1 MDKDGDKKGG
11 DKKGGQSGAG
21 LGGAAGVPDP
31 ASLLDAASLFAYWGR
46 DQSAMAAAAASNPLF
61 GSQFGMPG
69 GLGGLMPNAAAAA
82 AASGN
87 GSDRFQMS
95 HSHPNTMAVA
105 ASQAA
110 SLAGLHSSWWSM
122 AQLAAQDYFARLQ
135 ASGMSQMAFP
145 HGADLAGAFPAGLG
159 LGAMGGAGGASGG
172 AATGGGGGGAN
183 GKGGGGGKGKKR
195 DRSSNSSSSNA
206 SSTGGAGGMNAASY
220 KNSSSPSVSQAAAA
234 AAYKQSLYSQATLHK
249 ELMAITAAA
258 AAAQNQQQQGGGGTG
273 GGGGGGGGGNQSGSS
288 KSKSSA
294 SSHGGGNSGS
304 GGGGRG
310 AAGGNTGND
319 ILSLSRGSSASPSV
333 NSSNKSQPSPS
344 VTISAS
350 NMSGSSPG
358 GHLQNLSRSGKDSG
372 KSGSGGPAAD
382 LGLSASMNALNT
394 LSQFGN
400 LDLSTQQNVTATMN
414 ALAASSTKAKDY
426 MSSGIL
432 NDPSSL
438 LGVRL
443 PPDTEIIKYTSSIG
457 GSKAPGST
465 GRGRKKTV
473 SIDENS
479 YFAQMHGLSAAKRA
493 RMDTNDFGQQGGQG
507 GTSGGG
513 GGGGGISSGI
523 GNSGGIGGSGNSL
536 QGSCGG
542 GGSGA
547 SNSGGN
553 IGGNNDRIE
562 VIKLPPTITSN
573 GVYNSGK
580 GKDSMSDSLSDWA
593 GLNLSAKSSSTIA
606 SSLAAAA
613 AAHAAAAVNDSQD
626 DAPLNLSMKSSK
638 PSDNRESPAPPSG
651 SSTPSANSLQ
661 SLSTITAALGA
672 SSSSGNADTPR
683 SRRKSNN
690 KNRSSS
696 SAAAAAAAAADAAA
710 CGSTLTAGTGFGGSA
725 SSGSANSSLNSSI
738 SSLLLAASGGGG
750 GSGTTT
756 SGNGNQQLVGGS
768 AATGG
773 TSGGG
778 GGSSAGTSGPNSH
791 LAAQLGLN
799 SSLSELLKIS
809 NYDEYD
815 YTTLAGSQFKEGR
828 PRNLG
833 RGVSKPKKNTVASLL
848 AQSRAVGS
856 KPLTAQQLLTQE
868 ADIEKLRQVMIE
880 ASQSMDSTSN
890 TNTDTESVAESGMSE
905 SEGEE
910 QVNVKELR
918 VPLEKGWRRE
928 TVIRGL
934 TKNGQIKGDVFYYPP
949 QSLNKMKGMNQV
961 QLYLDQFKPKD
972 LTRDNFSFSA
982 KAVVGTFLQ
991 PAPPPYA
998 TDGEYIKMTD
1008 AEVARR
1014 LEELKM
1020 FTRHTALG
1028 VEQRIEIAKQQQAM
1042 RDAKKLAKDEINKN
1056 KEKARQVKEAERNER
1071 LEQQRKERELKS
1083 QQAMEAKRKRDEEIA
1098 RQKAEE
1104 AARKQQEKE
1113 LKRQQAILQKEQE
1126 RERRRQHMAIIK
1138 QLEMRRKFEDK
1149 EKKKHQVILDKLI
1162 QREKKLAMRKRDTS
1176 ILQELRKPQEDSEIG
1191 DQTELPSLQRIPGL
1205 KLTATGFADLLMV
1218 FEFLHNFGETLGFSE
1233 STADMESLPS
1243 LQSLHSALTCE
1254 NAIEAEEEM
1263 LSVMTHLLV
1272 CAIEDPGIPNP
1283 GRHTTLLG
1291 QTLRQADITHSNVS
1305 EILRIYLYAVGTGE
1319 VKQQSG
1325 INLERERERHHL
1337 PTEEDIKTASDKNR
1351 QFYELL
1357 SENVRYKLS
1366 ELLKD
1371 KPFVALNPSTKV
1383 QILAMLCNDLLLNKA
1398 VCKQIEGSLETQAQ
1412 LKKERY
1418 LLDNKIRKYKML
1430 VARKQRIEQYEKAQ
1444 AAALEKS
1451 LSMKAAEEAKRVE
1464 EAAAAA
1470 AAEDGGNKLLTIC
1483 VDSTDDSGSVW
1494 VSANTTSN
1502 PGEQQGEEKTEG
1514 GEAENT
1520 DYGVL
1525 ASAAG
1530 EGVNPVLE
1538 NEHNHKDD
1546 TSINSSQEIVS
1557 LNNGTGATAMEES
1570 PIKVPPTL
1578 TPDDSVTI
1586 KPKEMSFTEIG
1597 EIPNMNAVSQHHPPA
1612 AGDMENPF
1620 SKSMMNDVPCDRN
1633 DDDNSDLESE
1643 GTQLEEDEDAQL
1655 TAEEAQKKYDKILEA
1670 SYQNKQQLENALNQ
1684 LRVKCF
1690 GQDRY
1695 WRRYWNLS
1703 KCGGIYV
1710 ESVESTQPD
1719 VYKYENALE
1728 EAHASHAATAADAAS
1743 VAAAAAAAEATSA
1756 VAAQATATEEAAA
1769 NAESSDEEMPQED
1782 DMPRF
1787 IPTIADIVKRDRDKN
1802 KENKDSNEY
1811 SHLIGLEER
1820 KRKRAGRSKKKHDF
1834 YNQESANDSESQDVH
1849 DEDNSRTSF
1858 SNCGEEAR
1866 TDSQSEADAP
1876 PVPPLP
1882 PPMAAPL
1889 EDLQRPQTTQQNL
1902 VQEPPVPVPIQL
1914 GAKKKRDDDHLMD
1927 IEDSIPTA
1935 ILVQKGNNH
1944 DETKIVEVNNQ
1955 IGGINL
1961 SRPQDDGDVQ
1971 LVQEETPTIT
1981 IPDDDTESGDA
1992 NRHQLMTNVDCLDQ
2006 TAAAAVSQMTTNGGN
2021 NCDIKPKLENGDIGS
2036 GGESGED
2043 GGKALYASDFEM
2055 GGIKEE
2061 KIKSEFKHEASDHL
2075 MERWFSI
2082 VAKDLPL
2089 SSMECPLPS
2098 IKGSTPASIAR
2109 QVYTNISCKEICQIQ
2124 GNRWD
2129 IGNNIQFFSVPLEK
2143 SVEIHFNNESFLT
2156 LSGLDEDEMNKVIA
2170 KKMKIESPDQ
2180 LAVDVKPLPKAK
2192 RDTTDECQGELKQD
2206 IKPEAESESEFGSFS
2221 LPAYMTLT
2229 LSNLT
2234 AYVQCDQFQP
2244 LQMTPEEAK
2253 QLEEIKL
2260 HGSLKKSEIKP
2271 IPNDL
2276 RHGWW
2281 KINDIEELNDLIKSL
2296 NPRGVRERNLRQ
2308 QLLESLS
2315 ESVNLTTPY
2324 PVCHPRTPVPPGIG
2338 WIESVPWNAWN
2349 PAIARRVEVALLD
2362 QIEAVEDKVA
2372 SASMQIKGWQIPQRE
2387 GDSDNG
2393 IVEDVTIDML
2403 RERIAGLEAAIE
2415 RRYLKPPL
2423 GINTTE
2429 AQMAVIAQ
2437 QEAQHNHHS
2446 SLTANTSNCS
2456 NSSEDE
2462 NIPKGLMC
2470 WRDAVERSVTT
2481 AQLSMALYVL
2491 ESCVAWDKSIMKANC
2506 QFCQSGEQED
2516 KLLLCDGC
2524 DRGYHTYCFKP
2535 RMDKIPDGDWY
2546 CFECKNKATGD
2557 RKCIVCGGQ
2566 RPPPLGKMVF
2576 CELCPRAYHQDCYI
2590 PPMLKYPRG
2599 KWYCQNCISKAPP
2612 KKKPQR
2618 KPKEKQNHNS
2628 SSSSQQLNQSNLS
2641 NQSLNSSHEEI
2652 LPPMS
2657 SHVVPLGGTP
2667 ILSSN
2672 PNAVNTCTT
2681 PLSPAHSVAST
2692 THEEL
2697 SSLGPTGAI
2706 AVTQCSTPV
2715 QPDVSQ
2721 HQQAIVYAPQQY
2733 SNLEGTPVSNV
2744 LNSFQLPPPV
2754 ANSFDPQ
2761 QQQQQYQQYYQNQQQ
2776 QHQPPQHQQ
2785 QQQQQQYYQPQISEY
2800 NVLAQHQHHQQQ
2812 QHHMQPQQQQQQQPQ
2827 QIPESH
2833 LYSMASSSAMVMN
2846 TSQPNDANSS
2856 SMENNSLNMSITSN
2870 DGYHYDGHQM
2880 PQHQPHQQQQQHLQ
2894 QPCQDNSGV
2903 VSGGSSMTTSTPT
2916 SGSGSTGYYSP
2927 SSANACASGS
2937 GYDSEKHGESSEEQ
2951 SQSLTASGSHKSEKK
2966 ERKERDEA
2974 RELAKK
2980 EKKATKKL
2988 MKELAP
2994 CKTVLEEMEVHEDSW
3009 PFLLPV
3015 NTKQFPTYRKIIKF
3029 PMDLS
3034 TIKKRLL
3041 DMVYKSRDDFIADVR
3056 QIFDNCEVFNEDD
3069 SPVGTAGHGMRK
3081 YFERR
3086 WAELTEKHS
3095 S

>member
-46 DQSAMAAAAASNPLF
+46 DPSAMAAAAASNQLF

-82 AASGN
+82 AAASGG
-87 GSDRFQMS
+87 GSDRYSMS

-135 ASGMSQMAFP
+135 ASGMSQLQFP
-145 HGADLAGAFPAGLG
+145 HGADLSGAFPGGLG
-159 LGAMGGAGGASGG
+159 LGAMGAGGAGASGG
-172 AATGGGGGGAN
+172 SGNAGGGGGAGGSN
-183 GKGGGGGKGKKR
+183 GKGGGAGKGKKR
-195 DRSSNSSSSNA
+195 DRSSNSGSSNA
-206 SSTGGAGGMNAASY
+206 SGSGGTGGVNSSSY

-258 AAAQNQQQQGGGGTG
+258 AAAQNQQQQTSSG
-273 GGGGGGGGGNQSGSS
+273 GGGGGSGGIGGGGAQSSSS
-288 KSKSSA
+288 KSKSSS
-294 SSHGGGNSGS
+294 SSHNNSG
-304 GGGGRG
+304 G
-310 AAGGNTGND
+310 
-319 ILSLSRGSSASPSV
+319 SRGSSSNIGNDVLSLTRGSSPSV
-333 NSSNKSQPSPS
+333 NSSKTQPTPS

-350 NMSGSSPG
+350 NIPSSSPG
-358 GHLQNLSRSGKDSG
+358 NHLQNLSRSGKDSG
-372 KSGSGGPAAD
+372 KGGGGSSSVSD

-414 ALAASSTKAKDY
+414 ALAASSAKAKDY

-443 PPDTEIIKYTSSIG
+443 PPDTEIIKYTSSIVG
-457 GSKAPGST
+457 PKVPGST
-465 GRGRKKTV
+465 SRGRKKPV
-473 SIDENS
+473 SLDES
-479 YFAQMHGLSAAKRA
+479 SLFAQLHGLSTAKRA
-493 RMDTNDFGQQGGQG
+493 RLDSNDFGQQGGP
-507 GTSGGG
+507 
-513 GGGGGISSGI
+513 
-523 GNSGGIGGSGNSL
+523 GNSGPGSGNNNSGVGGSVGGNLSGHGVGGSGGNA
-536 QGSCGG
+536 GG
-542 GGSGA
+542 A
-547 SNSGGN
+547 
-553 IGGNNDRIE
+553 GGNNDRIE

-573 GVYNSGK
+573 GVYNAGK
-580 GKDSMSDSLSDWA
+580 GKDQISDPVNEWA
-593 GLNLSAKSSSTIA
+593 GLNLSSKSSSSIA

-613 AAHAAAAVNDSQD
+613 AAAAQAVVIDQQD
-626 DAPLNLSMKSSK
+626 DAPLNLSMKPSKSSE
-638 PSDNRESPAPPSG
+638 SRDSPAPPSG

-672 SSSSGNADTPR
+672 SGGTGSCNSDTPR

-690 KNRSSS
+690 KSR
-696 SAAAAAAAAADAAA
+696 SAAAAYASSLA
-710 CGSTLTAGTGFGGSA
+710 TGASLGGSA
-725 SSGSANSSLNSSI
+725 SSGDSNSALNSSI
-738 SSLLLAASGGGG
+738 SSLLLAASGGAGGG
-750 GSGTTT
+750 GSGSGSSAT
-756 SGNGNQQLVGGS
+756 SGNGNQTAGGS
-768 AATGG
+768 AATGAA
-773 TSGGG
+773 G
-778 GGSSAGTSGPNSH
+778 GGSGNGGGNGGVSGVNNH

-809 NYDEYD
+809 NYEEYD
-815 YTTLAGSQFKEGR
+815 YAALAGSQFKEGR

-868 ADIEKLRQVMIE
+868 AEIEKLRQAMIE

-890 TNTDTESVAESGMSE
+890 TNTDSESVAESGMSE

-910 QVNVKELR
+910 QINVKELR

-934 TKNGQIKGDVFYYPP
+934 TKNGQIKGEVFYYPP

-982 KAVVGTFLQ
+982 KAIVGTFLQ

-998 TDGEYIKMTD
+998 TDGEFIKMTD

-1028 VEQRIEIAKQQQAM
+1028 VEQRIEIAKQQQAL
-1042 RDAKKLAKDEINKN
+1042 RDAKKMAKDEINKI
-1056 KEKARQVKEAERNER
+1056 KEKARQAKEAERNER
-1071 LEQQRKERELKS
+1071 LEQQRKERELKN
-1083 QQAMEAKRKRDEEIA
+1083 QQALEAKKKREEELA

-1113 LKRQQAILQKEQE
+1113 QKRQQAILQKEQE
-1126 RERRRQHMAIIK
+1126 LAKQKELMYAVEMERERRRQHMALIK
-1138 QLEMRRKFEDK
+1138 QLELRRKFDEK

-1191 DQTELPSLQRIPGL
+1191 DQIELPNLPRIPGL
-1205 KLTATGFADLLMV
+1205 KLTGTGFADLLMV
-1218 FEFLHNFGETLGFSE
+1218 FEFLHNFGETLGF
-1233 STADMESLPS
+1233 DMESLPT
-1243 LQSLHSALTCE
+1243 LQSLHAALTCD
-1254 NAIEAEEEM
+1254 NAIDAEEEL

-1305 EILRIYLYAVGTGE
+1305 EILRIYLYAVAIGE

-1351 QFYELL
+1351 QFYGLL

-1371 KPFVALNPSTKV
+1371 KPFVSINPTTKT

-1398 VCKQIEGSLETQAQ
+1398 VCKQIEGSLDAQAQ

-1430 VARKQRIEQYEKAQ
+1430 VARKQRFEQYEKAQ

-1451 LSMKAAEEAKRVE
+1451 LSMKAAEEAKRSE

-1470 AAEDGGNKLLTIC
+1470 AIDEGGEIINL
-1483 VDSTDDSGSVW
+1483 DD
-1494 VSANTTSN
+1494 
-1502 PGEQQGEEKTEG
+1502 PQGEEKTEG
-1514 GEAENT
+1514 CEVVNPEATPIVSVAAEDETPVIVPPVEAEF
-1520 DYGVL
+1520 
-1525 ASAAG
+1525 
-1530 EGVNPVLE
+1530 
-1538 NEHNHKDD
+1538 NHKDE
-1546 TSINSSQEIVS
+1546 TPLNPNQEPAP
-1557 LNNGTGATAMEES
+1557 LNNGTNTPMEES
-1570 PIKVPPTL
+1570 PIKVPPNPQL
-1578 TPDDSVTI
+1578 NDESMV
-1586 KPKEMSFTEIG
+1586 KSKEMSFSEMSEISG
-1597 EIPNMNAVSQHHPPA
+1597 LNISQQPST
-1612 AGDMENPF
+1612 AGDMDNPF
-1620 SKSMMNDVPCDRN
+1620 SKSMIHDAPSERN
-1633 DDDNSDLESE
+1633 YDDNSDLESE

-1655 TAEEAQKKYDKILEA
+1655 TAEEAQKKYDKILEE
-1670 SYQNKQQLENALNQ
+1670 SFQNKQQLENALNQ
-1684 LRVKCF
+1684 LRVKCY

-1710 ESVESTQPD
+1710 EAMESTQPD
-1719 VYKYENALE
+1719 VSKYENALE
-1728 EAHASHAATAADAAS
+1728 EAYASQEAESAAVTAVADAEI
-1743 VAAAAAAAEATSA
+1743 AAA
-1756 VAAQATATEEAAA
+1756 VAADNIIGMENE
-1769 NAESSDEEMPQED
+1769 DIPPED
-1782 DMPRF
+1782 DLPRF

-1802 KENKDSNEY
+1802 KENKDSNEF
-1811 SHLIGLEER
+1811 SHHIGLEDR
-1820 KRKRAGRSKKKHDF
+1820 KRKRSGRSKKKHDF
-1834 YNQESANDSESQDVH
+1834 YNQESANDSESQDVQE
-1849 DEDNSRTSF
+1849 EDNSRTSF
-1858 SNCGEEAR
+1858 SNCDESRTDMQSEVDHPASIVTPVEEALKAL
-1866 TDSQSEADAP
+1866 TPAP
-1876 PVPPLP
+1876 VIVP
-1882 PPMAAPL
+1882 PPM
-1889 EDLQRPQTTQQNL
+1889 
-1902 VQEPPVPVPIQL
+1902 VQEPPVPAPIPL
-1914 GAKKKRDDDHLMD
+1914 GVKKKREDDHLMD

-1955 IGGINL
+1955 IGGVNVN
-1961 SRPQDDGDVQ
+1961 RQQDDGDVQ

-1992 NRHQLMTNVDCLDQ
+1992 NRHQPASMMQQEGIDQNSMMMMT
-2006 TAAAAVSQMTTNGGN
+2006 GGEIVGS
-2021 NCDIKPKLENGDIGS
+2021 NCDIKPKLENGEIGS
-2036 GGESGED
+2036 GCESGED
-2043 GGKALYASDFEM
+2043 GFKALYGHDVEM
-2055 GGIKEE
+2055 VELKEE
-2061 KIKSEFKHEASDHL
+2061 KAKADYKHDLNQYL

-2082 VAKDLPL
+2082 VDKDLPL
-2089 SSMECPLPS
+2089 TSMECPLPS
-2098 IKGSTPASIAR
+2098 IKGTTPASLAR
-2109 QVYTNISCKEICQIQ
+2109 QVYTNITCREICQIQ

-2129 IGNNIQFFSVPLEK
+2129 IGNNIQFFSVPLERG
-2143 SVEIHFNNESFLT
+2143 VEIHFKNESILS
-2156 LSGLDEDEMNKVIA
+2156 LSGLDEDEMNDVIA
-2170 KKMKIESPDQ
+2170 KKVKTEPDQ
-2180 LAVDVKPLPKAK
+2180 LVDLKPVAK
-2192 RDTTDECQGELKQD
+2192 RESIDDNHAEIKHD
-2206 IKPEAESESEFGSFS
+2206 IKQEGESEEFGSFS

-2244 LQMTPEEAK
+2244 LQMTPEEKK
-2253 QLEEIKL
+2253 QLEEIKVRGCL
-2260 HGSLKKSEIKP
+2260 QKPEVKP
-2271 IPNDL
+2271 IKKQL
-2276 RHGWW
+2276 CHGWW
-2281 KINDIEELNDLIKSL
+2281 KINEIEELNEFIKTL
-2296 NPRGVRERNLRQ
+2296 NPRGVRERSLRQ
-2308 QLLESLS
+2308 NLLESLS
-2315 ESVNLTTPY
+2315 DSVNLSTPY
-2324 PVCHPRTPVPPGIG
+2324 PVAHPRTGPPSTSD
-2338 WIESVPWNAWN
+2338 WIESKPWNSWN
-2349 PAIARRVEVALLD
+2349 PAIARRVEIALLD
-2362 QIEAVEDKVA
+2362 QIEAMEDKIA
-2372 SASMQIKGWQIPQRE
+2372 SASMQIKGWQIPQRD
-2387 GDSDNG
+2387 GDNDNDV
-2393 IVEDVTIDML
+2393 VEEVTIYIL

-2437 QEAQHNHHS
+2437 QEHNHS
-2446 SLTANTSNCS
+2446 TSLANASNCS

-2462 NIPKGLMC
+2462 NIPKGLMS

-2566 RPPPLGKMVF
+2566 RPPPLGKMVY

-2628 SSSSQQLNQSNLS
+2628 SSSQLNQSSLS
-2641 NQSLNSSHEEI
+2641 NQSANQSLNSSHEEI
-2652 LPPMS
+2652 PPS
-2657 SHVVPLGGTP
+2657 TTPTAIPGTP
-2667 ILSSN
+2667 VPNNPISN
-2672 PNAVNTCTT
+2672 ANTT

-2692 THEEL
+2692 SHEEL
-2697 SSLGPTGAI
+2697 SSTTAI
-2706 AVTQCSTPV
+2706 VAQCSSVMPTQLDFSHQ
-2715 QPDVSQ
+2715 QPHH
-2721 HQQAIVYAPQQY
+2721 HQQAIAFPQQAY
-2733 SNLEGTPVSNV
+2733 SNLEGMPSSNV
-2744 LNSFQLPPPV
+2744 LNSFQLPAPPLT
-2754 ANSFDPQ
+2754 NSYDPQ
-2761 QQQQQYQQYYQNQQQ
+2761 QQQQQHQQHHQPHYQHYYQS
-2776 QHQPPQHQQ
+2776 QP
-2785 QQQQQQYYQPQISEY
+2785 QQQYYAQQPPQIPDY
-2800 NVLAQHQHHQQQ
+2800 NVYAQQP
-2812 QHHMQPQQQQQQQPQ
+2812 PQQM
-2827 QIPESH
+2827 IPESH
-2833 LYSMASSSAMVMN
+2833 LYHPAGSSGMAVTGIVPHTIQPNDINNSMEMNSLNASMASHDG
-2846 TSQPNDANSS
+2846 SQYESHHTP
-2856 SMENNSLNMSITSN
+2856 
-2870 DGYHYDGHQM
+2870 
-2880 PQHQPHQQQQQHLQ
+2880 Q
-2894 QPCQDNSGV
+2894 QPCQDNSGS
-2903 VSGGSSMTTSTPT
+2903 SGGSSITTSTPT
-2916 SGSGSTGYYSP
+2916 PGSGSAGYYSP

-2937 GYDSEKHGESSEEQ
+2937 GYDSEKHCESSEELPPH
-2951 SQSLTASGSHKSEKK
+2951 SMSAGSSHKSEKK
-2966 ERKERDEA
+2966 DRKERDEA
-2974 RELAKK
+2974 REQAKK

-2994 CKTVLEEMEVHEDSW
+2994 CKTILEEMEVHEDSW

-3015 NTKQFPTYRKIIKF
+3015 NTKQFPTYRKIIKY

-3034 TIKKRLL
+3034 TIKKRIL
-3041 DMVYKSRDDFIADVR
+3041 DMIYKSRDDFIADVR

-3081 YFERR
+3081 YFEQR
-3086 WAELTEKHS
+3086 WAELTEKHAS
-3095 S
+3095 

>member
-46 DQSAMAAAAASNPLF
+46 DPSAMAAAAASNQLF

-69 GLGGLMPNAAAAA
+69 GLGGLMPNAAAT
-82 AASGN
+82 SGG
-87 GSDRFQMS
+87 GSDRYSMS

-135 ASGMSQMAFP
+135 ASGMSQLQFP
-145 HGADLAGAFPAGLG
+145 HGADLAGAFPGGLG
-159 LGAMGGAGGASGG
+159 LGAMGAAGAGGAGG
-172 AATGGGGGGAN
+172 TGNAGGTGGGGSN
-183 GKGGGGGKGKKR
+183 GKGSGGGKGKKR
-195 DRSSNSSSSNA
+195 DRSSNSNSSNA
-206 SSTGGAGGMNAASY
+206 SSGGGAGGANSSSY

-258 AAAQNQQQQGGGGTG
+258 AAAQSQQQQQGSTGGGIG
-273 GGGGGGGGGNQSGSS
+273 GGGGGGGGVGSGIGGNSNQSGSS
-288 KSKSSA
+288 KSKSSS
-294 SSHGGGNSGS
+294 SSHGGGSGAGGS
-304 GGGGRG
+304 NRGGGNN
-310 AAGGNTGND
+310 AGNEV
-319 ILSLSRGSSASPSV
+319 LSLTRGSSSSPSV
-333 NSSNKSQPSPS
+333 NSSSKSQQPSPN

-350 NMSGSSPG
+350 NMSNSSPG
-358 GHLQNLSRSGKDSG
+358 NHLQNLSRSGKDSG
-372 KSGSGGPAAD
+372 KGGGGGGSSVSD
-382 LGLSASMNALNT
+382 LGLSASMNALST

-414 ALAASSTKAKDY
+414 ALAASSAKAKDY

-432 NDPSSL
+432 SDPSSL

-443 PPDTEIIKYTSSIG
+443 PPDTEIIKYTSSIVG
-457 GSKAPGST
+457 PKVSGST
-465 GRGRKKTV
+465 GRGRKKPV
-473 SIDENS
+473 SLDES
-479 YFAQMHGLSAAKRA
+479 SIFAQLHGLSAAKRA
-493 RMDTNDFGQQGGQG
+493 RLESNDFGQQSTVGGSGQG
-507 GTSGGG
+507 GGNGTSGAGNL
-513 GGGGGISSGI
+513 SGH
-523 GNSGGIGGSGNSL
+523 GAGGSG
-536 QGSCGG
+536 GS
-542 GGSGA
+542 SSA
-547 SNSGGN
+547 NTSV
-553 IGGNNDRIE
+553 NNDRIE

-573 GVYNSGK
+573 GVYNAGK
-580 GKDSMSDSLSDWA
+580 GKDSISDSVNEWA
-593 GLNLSAKSSSTIA
+593 GLNLSSKSSPSIA

-613 AAHAAAAVNDSQD
+613 AAAAAAVNEPQD
-626 DAPLNLSMKSSK
+626 DAPLNLSMKPSK
-638 PSDNRESPAPPSG
+638 PSDSRESSVPPSG
-651 SSTPSANSLQ
+651 SATPSANSLQ
-661 SLSTITAALGA
+661 SLSTITAALGT
-672 SSSSGNADTPR
+672 SGGSCNSDTPR

-690 KNRSSS
+690 KNRS
-696 SAAAAAAAAADAAA
+696 AAAAFASSLA
-710 CGSTLTAGTGFGGSA
+710 TGNALGGSA
-725 SSGSANSSLNSSI
+725 SSGDNSSALNSSI
-738 SSLLLAASGGGG
+738 SSLLLAASGGSSGAVGG
-750 GSGTTT
+750 TSATTG
-756 SGNGNQQLVGGS
+756 SGNGAQSAGGS
-768 AATGG
+768 AATGAG
-773 TSGGG
+773 ATSGGG
-778 GGSSAGTSGPNSH
+778 ASGVNNH

-809 NYDEYD
+809 NYEEYD
-815 YTTLAGSQFKEGR
+815 YAALTGSQFKEGR

-868 ADIEKLRQVMIE
+868 AEIEKLRQAMIE

-890 TNTDTESVAESGMSE
+890 TNTDSESVAESGMSE

-910 QVNVKELR
+910 QINVKELR

-934 TKNGQIKGDVFYYPP
+934 TKNGQIKGEVFYYPP
-949 QSLNKMKGMNQV
+949 QSLNKMKGMQQV

-982 KAVVGTFLQ
+982 KAIVGTFLQ

-1008 AEVARR
+1008 VEVARR

-1028 VEQRIEIAKQQQAM
+1028 VEQRIEIAKQQQAL
-1042 RDAKKLAKDEINKN
+1042 RDAKKMAKDEINKN
-1056 KEKARQVKEAERNER
+1056 KEKARQAKEAERNER
-1071 LEQQRKERELKS
+1071 LEQQRKERELKN
-1083 QQAMEAKRKRDEEIA
+1083 QQALEAKKKREEELA

-1113 LKRQQAILQKEQE
+1113 QKRQQALLQKEQE
-1126 RERRRQHMAIIK
+1126 RERRRQHMALIK
-1138 QLEMRRKFEDK
+1138 QLELRRKFEEK

-1191 DQTELPSLQRIPGL
+1191 DQTDLPGLPRIPGL
-1205 KLTATGFADLLMV
+1205 KLTGTGFADLLMV
-1218 FEFLHNFGETLGFSE
+1218 FEFLHNFGETLGFGE
-1233 STADMESLPS
+1233 STDMESLPT
-1243 LQSLHSALTCE
+1243 LQSLHSALTCD
-1254 NAIEAEEEM
+1254 NALEAEEEL

-1305 EILRIYLYAVGTGE
+1305 EILRIYLYAVAIGE

-1357 SENVRYKLS
+1357 SENMRYKLS

-1371 KPFVALNPSTKV
+1371 KPFVSINPTTKA

-1398 VCKQIEGSLETQAQ
+1398 VCRQIEGSLEAQAQ

-1430 VARKQRIEQYEKAQ
+1430 VARKQRLEQYEKAQ

-1451 LSMKAAEEAKRVE
+1451 LSMKAAEDAKRAE

-1470 AAEDGGNKLLTIC
+1470 VAGEGGNTI
-1483 VDSTDDSGSVW
+1483 SS
-1494 VSANTTSN
+1494 
-1502 PGEQQGEEKTEG
+1502 GEQQPGEEKTDSNEV
-1514 GEAENT
+1514 EVIET
-1520 DYGVL
+1520 DV
-1525 ASAAG
+1525 APAPVAAG
-1530 EGVNPVLE
+1530 EVENPTPLPVPE
-1538 NEHNHKDD
+1538 SEHNHKDEVGGLH
-1546 TSINSSQEIVS
+1546 SSQEPIP
-1557 LNNGTGATAMEES
+1557 LNNGTSTPMEES
-1570 PIKVPPTL
+1570 PIKVPPL
-1578 TPDDSVTI
+1578 PQMHDESLV
-1586 KPKEMSFTEIG
+1586 KPKEMAFTEMGDISG
-1597 EIPNMNAVSQHHPPA
+1597 LNVSQQTSA
-1612 AGDMENPF
+1612 AGDLDNPF
-1620 SKSMMNDVPCDRN
+1620 SKSMIHDAPSERN
-1633 DDDNSDLESE
+1633 DEDNSDLESE

-1655 TAEEAQKKYDKILEA
+1655 TAEEAQRKYDKILEE
-1670 SYQNKQQLENALNQ
+1670 SFQNKQQLEHALNQ

-1710 ESVESTQPD
+1710 EAMESTQPD
-1719 VYKYENALE
+1719 VSKYENALDE
-1728 EAHASHAATAADAAS
+1728 VYASQAAQKAATAA
-1743 VAAAAAAAEATSA
+1743 AEA
-1756 VAAQATATEEAAA
+1756 EAGQTM
-1769 NAESSDEEMPQED
+1769 EPVDEEIPPED
-1782 DMPRF
+1782 DLPRF

-1802 KENKDSNEY
+1802 KENKDSNEFPL
-1811 SHLIGLEER
+1811 HVGLEDR
-1820 KRKRAGRSKKKHDF
+1820 KRKRSGRSKKKHDF
-1834 YNQESANDSESQDVH
+1834 YNQESANDSESQDVQE
-1849 DEDNSRTSF
+1849 EDNSRTSF
-1858 SNCGEEAR
+1858 SNCEESRA
-1866 TDSQSEADAP
+1866 DSHSEADHLTTSVTTPAAAP
-1876 PVPPLP
+1876 FEDQQAVKVIAPVSINVPPPPP
-1882 PPMAAPL
+1882 PPMV
-1889 EDLQRPQTTQQNL
+1889 Q
-1902 VQEPPVPVPIQL
+1902 QEPPVPAPIPL
-1914 GAKKKRDDDHLMD
+1914 GMKKKREDDHLMD

-1955 IGGINL
+1955 IGGVNVN
-1961 SRPQDDGDVQ
+1961 RQQQDDGDVQ

-1992 NRHQLMTNVDCLDQ
+1992 NRHQPVGMLQDCADLNPNG
-2006 TAAAAVSQMTTNGGN
+2006 TGGLVGVS
-2021 NCDIKPKLENGDIGS
+2021 NCDIKPKLENGEIGS
-2036 GGESGED
+2036 GCESGED
-2043 GGKALYASDFEM
+2043 GHGKALYGNDVEM
-2055 GGIKEE
+2055 IELKEE
-2061 KIKSEFKHEASDHL
+2061 KVKAEFQHSMNQFL

-2082 VAKDLPL
+2082 VDKDLPL
-2089 SSMECPLPS
+2089 SSTECPLPS
-2098 IKGSTPASIAR
+2098 LKGTTPAALAR
-2109 QVYTNISCKEICQIQ
+2109 QIYTNITCKEICQIQ

-2143 SVEIHFNNESFLT
+2143 GVDIHFKNESILSS
-2156 LSGLDEDEMNKVIA
+2156 SGLDEDEMNDVIA
-2170 KKMKIESPDQ
+2170 KKVKKEPEQLTDLKPALKRESIDDNQ
-2180 LAVDVKPLPKAK
+2180 SEAK
-2192 RDTTDECQGELKQD
+2192 HD
-2206 IKPEAESESEFGSFS
+2206 IKQEGDSEEFGSFS

-2244 LQMTPEEAK
+2244 LQMTPEERK
-2253 QLEEIKL
+2253 QMEEIKVRGCL
-2260 HGSLKKSEIKP
+2260 QKP
-2271 IPNDL
+2271 EVRPIEKQL
-2276 RHGWW
+2276 RYGWW
-2281 KINDIEELNDLIKSL
+2281 KINEIEELNDFIKSL
-2296 NPRGVRERNLRQ
+2296 NPRGVRERSLRQ
-2308 QLLESLS
+2308 NLLESLS
-2315 ESVNLTTPY
+2315 DSVNLTTPY
-2324 PVCHPRTPVPPGIG
+2324 HVAHPRAPLTG
-2338 WIESVPWNAWN
+2338 WIESEPWNAWN
-2349 PAIARRVEVALLD
+2349 PAIARRVEIALLD
-2362 QIEAVEDKVA
+2362 QIEAMEDKVA

-2387 GDSDNG
+2387 GDSDNE
-2393 IVEDVTIDML
+2393 VTEDVTIDML

-2423 GINTTE
+2423 GINSTTE

-2437 QEAQHNHHS
+2437 QESHNHS
-2446 SLTANTSNCS
+2446 AALANTSNCS

-2462 NIPKGLMC
+2462 NIPKGLVS

-2566 RPPPLGKMVF
+2566 RPPPLGKMVY

-2628 SSSSQQLNQSNLS
+2628 SSTQLNQSNLS
-2641 NQSLNSSHEEI
+2641 NQSANQSLNSSHEEI
-2652 LPPMS
+2652 PPSTTPTHM
-2657 SHVVPLGGTP
+2657 LGTP
-2667 ILSSN
+2667 VPN
-2672 PNAVNTCTT
+2672 PNSNVNIT

-2697 SSLGPTGAI
+2697 SSTT
-2706 AVTQCSTPV
+2706 AVAQCSTPMPT
-2715 QPDVSQ
+2715 QSEFS
-2721 HQQAIVYAPQQY
+2721 HQSAPHPSHHPQTLVYPQQQQY
-2733 SNLEGTPVSNV
+2733 TNLEGTPASSV
-2744 LNSFQLPPPV
+2744 LNSFQLPPPPLT
-2754 ANSFDPQ
+2754 NSYDA
-2761 QQQQQYQQYYQNQQQ
+2761 
-2776 QHQPPQHQQ
+2776 QQ
-2785 QQQQQQYYQPQISEY
+2785 QQQQQQQHQQHYQHYYQS
-2800 NVLAQHQHHQQQ
+2800 
-2812 QHHMQPQQQQQQQPQ
+2812 QPQQQHQYYQAQPHLPQMVDYNMYAQHPMQSQQHML
-2827 QIPESH
+2827 PESH
-2833 LYSMASSSAMVMN
+2833 LFQPAGGSSSAAPAVPSMM
-2846 TSQPNDANSS
+2846 PLANSQQPADNGS
-2856 SMENNSLNMSITSN
+2856 SIENSSLNISMGSN
-2870 DGYHYDGHQM
+2870 DGGSSQYEGHHT
-2880 PQHQPHQQQQQHLQ
+2880 PQQ
-2894 QPCQDNSGV
+2894 QPCQDNSG
-2903 VSGGSSMTTSTPT
+2903 SSSITTP
-2916 SGSGSTGYYSP
+2916 GSGSAGYYSP

-2937 GYDSEKHGESSEEQ
+2937 GYDSEKHCESSEEQ
-2951 SQSLTASGSHKSEKK
+2951 LPSSASATGASGSHKSDKK
-2966 ERKERDEA
+2966 DRKERDEA
-2974 RELAKK
+2974 REQAKK

-3015 NTKQFPTYRKIIKF
+3015 NTKQFPTYRKIIKY

-3034 TIKKRLL
+3034 TIKKRLQ

-3081 YFERR
+3081 YFEQR

>member
-46 DQSAMAAAAASNPLF
+46 DPSAMAAAAASNQLF

-82 AASGN
+82 AAAASGG
-87 GSDRFQMS
+87 GSDRYSMS

-135 ASGMSQMAFP
+135 ASGMSQLQFP
-145 HGADLAGAFPAGLG
+145 HGADLSGAFPGGLG
-159 LGAMGGAGGASGG
+159 SLGAMGAAGAGAGAGGSGG
-172 AATGGGGGGAN
+172 ATGGGGVGGSN
-183 GKGGGGGKGKKR
+183 GKGGGAGKGKKR
-195 DRSSNSSSSNA
+195 DRSSNSNSSNA
-206 SSTGGAGGMNAASY
+206 SSSGGAGGVNSSSY

-258 AAAQNQQQQGGGGTG
+258 AAAQSQQQQTSSGGGSG
-273 GGGGGGGGGNQSGSS
+273 GGGGGGGGTVGNQSGSS
-288 KSKSSA
+288 KSKSSS
-294 SSHGGGNSGS
+294 SSHNSS
-304 GGGGRG
+304 GGSRG
-310 AAGGNTGND
+310 VGSNLGND
-319 ILSLSRGSSASPSV
+319 VLSLTRGSSSSPSV
-333 NSSNKSQPSPS
+333 NSSKSQPSPS

-350 NMSGSSPG
+350 TMPNSSPG
-358 GHLQNLSRSGKDSG
+358 NHLQNMSRSGKDTG
-372 KSGSGGPAAD
+372 KGGGGGGSNSVAD

-414 ALAASSTKAKDY
+414 ALAASSAKAKDY

-443 PPDTEIIKYTSSIG
+443 PPDTEIIKYTSSIVG
-457 GSKAPGST
+457 PKVPGST
-465 GRGRKKTV
+465 GRGRKKPV
-473 SIDENS
+473 SLDES
-479 YFAQMHGLSAAKRA
+479 SIFAQLHGLSTAKRA
-493 RMDTNDFGQQGGQG
+493 RLDSNDFGQQGGLG
-507 GTSGGG
+507 
-513 GGGGGISSGI
+513 SSG
-523 GNSGGIGGSGNSL
+523 SGSGNSAGNSGA
-536 QGSCGG
+536 GSSLSGHGVGG
-542 GGSGA
+542 SSGA
-547 SNSGGN
+547 SGA
-553 IGGNNDRIE
+553 GGNNDRIE

-573 GVYNSGK
+573 GVYNAGK
-580 GKDSMSDSLSDWA
+580 GKDQMTDSVNEWA
-593 GLNLSAKSSSTIA
+593 GLNLSAKSSSSIA
-606 SSLAAAA
+606 SSLAVAAA
-613 AAHAAAAVNDSQD
+613 AAAAQAVVNDQQD
-626 DAPLNLSMKSSK
+626 DAPLNLSMKPSK
-638 PSDNRESPAPPSG
+638 ASDSRESPVPPSG
-651 SSTPSANSLQ
+651 STTPSANSLQ

-672 SSSSGNADTPR
+672 SGGAGSCNSDTPR

-690 KNRSSS
+690 KSR
-696 SAAAAAAAAADAAA
+696 SAAAAYASSLATGAA
-710 CGSTLTAGTGFGGSA
+710 LGGSA
-725 SSGSANSSLNSSI
+725 SSGDSNSALNSSI
-738 SSLLLAASGGGG
+738 SSLLLAASGGAG
-750 GSGTTT
+750 GS
-756 SGNGNQQLVGGS
+756 S
-768 AATGG
+768 
-773 TSGGG
+773 G
-778 GGSSAGTSGPNSH
+778 GGSSATSGNGTQPTGGSAVTGAGGGGGGGGGVGGNGGSSGVNNH

-809 NYDEYD
+809 NYEEYD
-815 YTTLAGSQFKEGR
+815 YAALAGSQFKEGR

-868 ADIEKLRQVMIE
+868 AEIEKLRQAMIE

-890 TNTDTESVAESGMSE
+890 TNTDSESVAESGMSE

-910 QVNVKELR
+910 QINVKELR

-934 TKNGQIKGDVFYYPP
+934 TKNGQIKGEVFYYPP

-972 LTRDNFSFSA
+972 LSRDNFSFSA
-982 KAVVGTFLQ
+982 KAIVGTFLQ

-998 TDGEYIKMTD
+998 TDGEFIKMTD
-1008 AEVARR
+1008 TEVARR

-1028 VEQRIEIAKQQQAM
+1028 VEQRIEIAKQQQAL
-1042 RDAKKLAKDEINKN
+1042 RDAKKMAKDEINKI
-1056 KEKARQVKEAERNER
+1056 KEKARQAKEAERNER
-1071 LEQQRKERELKS
+1071 LEQQRKERELKN
-1083 QQAMEAKRKRDEEIA
+1083 QQALEAKKKREEELA

-1113 LKRQQAILQKEQE
+1113 QKRQQALLQKEQELAKQKELMYAVEME
-1126 RERRRQHMAIIK
+1126 RERRRQHMALIK
-1138 QLEMRRKFEDK
+1138 QLELRRKFDEK

-1191 DQTELPSLQRIPGL
+1191 DQPELPELSRIPGL
-1205 KLTATGFADLLMV
+1205 KLTGTGFADLLMV
-1218 FEFLHNFGETLGFSE
+1218 FEFLHNFGETLGF
-1233 STADMESLPS
+1233 DMESLPT
-1243 LQSLHSALTCE
+1243 LQSLHAALTCD
-1254 NAIEAEEEM
+1254 NAIDAEEEL

-1305 EILRIYLYAVGTGE
+1305 EILRIYLYAVAIGE

-1351 QFYELL
+1351 QFYGLL

-1371 KPFVALNPSTKV
+1371 KPFVSINPTTKT

-1398 VCKQIEGSLETQAQ
+1398 VCKQIEGSLDAQAQ

-1418 LLDNKIRKYKML
+1418 LLDNKIRKYKMM
-1430 VARKQRIEQYEKAQ
+1430 VARKQRLEQYEKAQ

-1451 LSMKAAEEAKRVE
+1451 LSMKAAEEAKRSE

-1470 AAEDGGNKLLTIC
+1470 AMDDGGEIINL
-1483 VDSTDDSGSVW
+1483 DDQ
-1494 VSANTTSN
+1494 
-1502 PGEQQGEEKTEG
+1502 PGEEKTEG
-1514 GEAENT
+1514 CEVVNVEETAIGGATVAEEET
-1520 DYGVL
+1520 P
-1525 ASAAG
+1525 ATAAA
-1530 EGVNPVLE
+1530 VPVAE
-1538 NEHNHKDD
+1538 TEFNHKDE
-1546 TSINSSQEIVS
+1546 TSVNPSHEPVF
-1557 LNNGTGATAMEES
+1557 LNNGSSTPMEES
-1570 PIKVPPTL
+1570 PIKVPPNPQL
-1578 TPDDSVTI
+1578 QDDSMI
-1586 KPKEMSFTEIG
+1586 KSKEMSYSEMSEMSG
-1597 EIPNMNAVSQHHPPA
+1597 LNVSQQPTTT
-1612 AGDMENPF
+1612 GDLDNPF
-1620 SKSMMNDVPCDRN
+1620 SKSMIHDAPSERN
-1633 DDDNSDLESE
+1633 YDDNSDLESE
-1643 GTQLEEDEDAQL
+1643 GTQMEEDEDAQL
-1655 TAEEAQKKYDKILEA
+1655 TAEEAQKKYDKILEE
-1670 SYQNKQQLENALNQ
+1670 SFQNKQQLENALNQ
-1684 LRVKCF
+1684 LRVKCY

-1710 ESVESTQPD
+1710 EAMESTQPD
-1719 VYKYENALE
+1719 VNKYENALE
-1728 EAHASHAATAADAAS
+1728 EAFASQEAEVAAATAT
-1743 VAAAAAAAEATSA
+1743 AEPSTA
-1756 VAAQATATEEAAA
+1756 ATAVVDNIIAGTEC
-1769 NAESSDEEMPQED
+1769 EEIPPED
-1782 DMPRF
+1782 DLPRF

-1802 KENKDSNEY
+1802 KENKDSNEF
-1811 SHLIGLEER
+1811 SHHVGLEDR
-1820 KRKRAGRSKKKHDF
+1820 KRKRSGRSKKKHDF
-1834 YNQESANDSESQDVH
+1834 YNQESANDSESQDVQE
-1849 DEDNSRTSF
+1849 EDNSRTSF
-1858 SNCGEEAR
+1858 SNCDESR
-1866 TDSQSEADAP
+1866 MDLQSETDHAP
-1876 PVPPLP
+1876 SIVTPVEQALQALTPAPVIVP
-1882 PPMAAPL
+1882 PPM
-1889 EDLQRPQTTQQNL
+1889 
-1902 VQEPPVPVPIQL
+1902 VQEPPVPAPIPL
-1914 GAKKKRDDDHLMD
+1914 GVKKKREDDHLMD

-1955 IGGINL
+1955 IGGVNV
-1961 SRPQDDGDVQ
+1961 SRQHDDGDVQ
-1971 LVQEETPTIT
+1971 LVQDETPTIT

-1992 NRHQLMTNVDCLDQ
+1992 NHHQPATMAGMQQDGFDQNSLMM
-2006 TAAAAVSQMTTNGGN
+2006 AGGVVGS
-2021 NCDIKPKLENGDIGS
+2021 NCDIKPKLENGEIGS
-2036 GGESGED
+2036 SCESGEE
-2043 GGKALYASDFEM
+2043 GSKALYGNDVEV
-2055 GGIKEE
+2055 IEVKEE
-2061 KIKSEFKHEASDHL
+2061 KVKSEFKHDMNQYL

-2082 VAKDLPL
+2082 VDKDLPL

-2098 IKGSTPASIAR
+2098 IKGSTPASMAR
-2109 QVYTNISCKEICQIQ
+2109 QVYTNITCREICQVQ

-2129 IGNNIQFFSVPLEK
+2129 IGNNIQFFSVPLDRG
-2143 SVEIHFNNESFLT
+2143 VEIHFKNESILS
-2156 LSGLDEDEMNKVIA
+2156 LSGLDEDEMNDVIA
-2170 KKMKIESPDQ
+2170 KKVKKEPEQ
-2180 LAVDVKPLPKAK
+2180 LVDLKPVAK
-2192 RDTTDECQGELKQD
+2192 RESIDENNAELKHD
-2206 IKPEAESESEFGSFS
+2206 IKQEGESEEFGSFS

-2244 LQMTPEEAK
+2244 LQMTPEEKK
-2253 QLEEIKL
+2253 QLEEIKAL
-2260 HGSLKKSEIKP
+2260 GCLQKPEIKP
-2271 IPNDL
+2271 IHKQL

-2281 KINDIEELNDLIKSL
+2281 KIDEIDELNDFIKSL
-2296 NPRGVRERNLRQ
+2296 NPRGVRERSLRQ
-2308 QLLESLS
+2308 NLLESLS
-2315 ESVNLTTPY
+2315 DSVNLTTPY
-2324 PVCHPRTPVPPGIG
+2324 PVALPKNNAVSYG
-2338 WIESVPWNAWN
+2338 WIESEAWNAWN

-2362 QIEAVEDKVA
+2362 QIEAMEDKVA

-2387 GDSDNG
+2387 GDSDNDV
-2393 IVEDVTIDML
+2393 VEEVTIDIL
-2403 RERIAGLEAAIE
+2403 RDRIAGLEAAIE

-2437 QEAQHNHHS
+2437 QEHNHS
-2446 SLTANTSNCS
+2446 TSLANTSNCS

-2462 NIPKGLMC
+2462 NIPKGLMS

-2566 RPPPLGKMVF
+2566 RPPPLGKMVY

-2628 SSSSQQLNQSNLS
+2628 SSSQLNQSSLS
-2641 NQSLNSSHEEI
+2641 NQSANQSLNSSHEEI
-2652 LPPMS
+2652 PPSTTPTAM
-2657 SHVVPLGGTP
+2657 PGTP
-2667 ILSSN
+2667 IPNTISN
-2672 PNAVNTCTT
+2672 ANTI

-2692 THEEL
+2692 SHEEL
-2697 SSLGPTGAI
+2697 SSTTAI
-2706 AVTQCSTPV
+2706 VAQCSSATIPMQLDFSHQ
-2715 QPDVSQ
+2715 QPHH
-2721 HQQAIVYAPQQY
+2721 HQQAVAFPQQAY
-2733 SNLEGTPVSNV
+2733 SNLEGTPASNV
-2744 LNSFQLPPPV
+2744 LNSFQLPAPPL
-2754 ANSFDPQ
+2754 ANSYDPLQ
-2761 QQQQQYQQYYQNQQQ
+2761 QQ
-2776 QHQPPQHQQ
+2776 QHQQ
-2785 QQQQQQYYQPQISEY
+2785 QQQQHQQQNQLHQQQHYQHYYQSQPQQQYYGQQPPQIPDY
-2800 NVLAQHQHHQQQ
+2800 NVYAH
-2812 QHHMQPQQQQQQQPQ
+2812 QQQQQQPQ
-2827 QIPESH
+2827 LPIPESH
-2833 LYSMASSSAMVMN
+2833 LYHPAAGSSVTGMAPHTMQPNDNNSSMEISSLNASMAS
-2846 TSQPNDANSS
+2846 
-2856 SMENNSLNMSITSN
+2856 N
-2870 DGYHYDGHQM
+2870 DGSQYEGHHT
-2880 PQHQPHQQQQQHLQ
+2880 PQ
-2894 QPCQDNSGV
+2894 QPCQDNSGS
-2903 VSGGSSMTTSTPT
+2903 SGGSSITTSTPT
-2916 SGSGSTGYYSP
+2916 PGSGSAGYYSP

-2937 GYDSEKHGESSEEQ
+2937 GYDSEKHCESSEEQ
-2951 SQSLTASGSHKSEKK
+2951 PHSMSASGSHKSDKK
-2966 ERKERDEA
+2966 DRKERDEA
-2974 RELAKK
+2974 REQAKK

-2994 CKTVLEEMEVHEDSW
+2994 CKTILEEMEVHEDSW

-3015 NTKQFPTYRKIIKF
+3015 NTKQFPTYRKIIKY

-3034 TIKKRLL
+3034 TIKKRIQ
-3041 DMVYKSRDDFIADVR
+3041 DMIYKSRDDFINDVR

-3081 YFERR
+3081 YFEQR

>member
-46 DQSAMAAAAASNPLF
+46 DPSAMAAAAASNPLF
-61 GSQFGMPG
+61 GSQFAMPG

-82 AASGN
+82 AAASG
-87 GSDRFQMS
+87 GGTDRYQMS

-135 ASGMSQMAFP
+135 ASGMSQLQFP
-145 HGADLAGAFPAGLG
+145 HGAAELAGAFPGGLG
-159 LGAMGGAGGASGG
+159 ALGAMGAAG
-172 AATGGGGGGAN
+172 AAGAAAAGNSGPGGSN
-183 GKGGGGGKGKKR
+183 GKGSGGSKGKKR
-195 DRSSNSSSSNA
+195 DRSSNSNSSNA
-206 SSTGGAGGMNAASY
+206 SSTGGGAGGMGGGGSGGY

-258 AAAQNQQQQGGGGTG
+258 AAAQSQQGAGSGGMGGGGAG
-273 GGGGGGGGGNQSGSS
+273 GQSGSS
-288 KSKSSA
+288 KSKSSS
-294 SSHGGGNSGS
+294 SSHGSGGGS

-310 AAGGNTGND
+310 GGSGGNNLNAND
-319 ILSLSRGSSASPSV
+319 VLSLTRGSSSSPSV
-333 NSSNKSQPSPS
+333 NSSKSQQPSPS

-350 NMSGSSPG
+350 NLSNTSPG
-358 GHLQNLSRSGKDSG
+358 NHLQNLSRGGKDSG
-372 KSGSGGPAAD
+372 GKGSSAAD
-382 LGLSASMNALNT
+382 LSLSASMNALNT

-400 LDLSTQQNVTATMN
+400 LDLATQQNVTATMN
-414 ALAASSTKAKDY
+414 ALAASSAKAKDY

-443 PPDTEIIKYTSSIG
+443 PPDTEIIKYTSSIV
-457 GSKAPGST
+457 GSKASGSS
-465 GRGRKKTV
+465 GRG
-473 SIDENS
+473 N
-479 YFAQMHGLSAAKRA
+479 KRA
-493 RMDTNDFGQQGGQG
+493 RMESNEYGQQGA
-507 GTSGGG
+507 TSGGSMTTG
-513 GGGGGISSGI
+513 GNGNNSNNSGGATNLSGLGSMGSG
-523 GNSGGIGGSGNSL
+523 GNSG
-536 QGSCGG
+536 
-542 GGSGA
+542 
-547 SNSGGN
+547 
-553 IGGNNDRIE
+553 GGNNDRIE

-573 GVYNSGK
+573 GVYNAGK
-580 GKDSMSDSLSDWA
+580 GKDAMSDPISEWA
-593 GLNLSAKSSSTIA
+593 GLNLSSKSSSSMA

-613 AAHAAAAVNDSQD
+613 AAAVAAAVNEPQD
-626 DAPLNLSMKSSK
+626 DAPLNLSMKPSKSSD
-638 PSDNRESPAPPSG
+638 SRESPAPPSG

-672 SSSSGNADTPR
+672 SGGSSDSTPR
-683 SRRKSNN
+683 YPAV
-690 KNRSSS
+690 
-696 SAAAAAAAAADAAA
+696 SAA
-710 CGSTLTAGTGFGGSA
+710 GFVLGGSA
-725 SSGSANSSLNSSI
+725 SSDGGLNNSLHSSTI
-738 SSLLLAASGGGG
+738 SSLLLAASGASGGT
-750 GSGTTT
+750 GTTT
-756 SGNGNQQLVGGS
+756 TTSSSSNNSGNGILQSSGGS
-768 AATGG
+768 VVAT
-773 TSGGG
+773 
-778 GGSSAGTSGPNSH
+778 
-791 LAAQLGLN
+791 QLGLN

-809 NYDEYD
+809 NYEESD
-815 YTTLAGSQFKEGR
+815 YAALSGSSQFKEGR

-868 ADIEKLRQVMIE
+868 AEIEKLRQVMIE

-910 QVNVKELR
+910 QINVKELR

-972 LTRDNFSFSA
+972 LSRDNFSFSA
-982 KAVVGTFLQ
+982 KAIVGTFLQ

-1008 AEVARR
+1008 VEVARR

-1020 FTRHTALG
+1020 FTRHTALN
-1028 VEQRIEIAKQQQAM
+1028 VEQRIEIAKQQQAL
-1042 RDAKKLAKDEINKN
+1042 RDAKKMAKDEISKN
-1056 KEKARQVKEAERNER
+1056 KEKARQAKEAERNER
-1071 LEQQRKERELKS
+1071 LEQQRREREMKN
-1083 QQAMEAKRKRDEEIA
+1083 QQALE
-1098 RQKAEE
+1098 
-1104 AARKQQEKE
+1104 
-1113 LKRQQAILQKEQE
+1113 E
-1126 RERRRQHMAIIK
+1126 RERRRQHMALIK
-1138 QLEMRRKFEDK
+1138 QLELRRKFEEK

-1176 ILQELRKPQEDSEIG
+1176 ILQELRKPLEDSEIG
-1191 DQTELPSLQRIPGL
+1191 EQTELFTIPRISGL
-1205 KLTATGFADLLMV
+1205 KLTGQGFSDLLMV
-1218 FEFLHNFGETLGFSE
+1218 FEFLHNFGETLGFE
-1233 STADMESLPS
+1233 METLPT
-1243 LQSLHSALTCE
+1243 LQTLHAALTSD
-1254 NAIEAEEEM
+1254 NAVEAEEEL

-1305 EILRIYLYAVGTGE
+1305 EILRIYLYAVAHGE
-1319 VKQQSG
+1319 VRQQSG

-1357 SENVRYKLS
+1357 SENTRYKLS

-1371 KPFVALNPSTKV
+1371 KPFVSINPATKA

-1398 VCKQIEGSLETQAQ
+1398 VCKQIESSLETQAQ
-1412 LKKERY
+1412 LKKDRY
-1418 LLDNKIRKYKML
+1418 VLDNKIRKYKML

-1451 LSMKAAEEAKRVE
+1451 LSMKAAEEAKRAE

-1470 AAEDGGNKLLTIC
+1470 NAENI
-1483 VDSTDDSGSVW
+1483 ST
-1494 VSANTTSN
+1494 N
-1502 PGEQQGEEKTEG
+1502 PTDPQGQPEQPQSGEEKTEG
-1514 GEAENT
+1514 MTENAEET
-1520 DYGVL
+1520 TTVPEMTQTT
-1525 ASAAG
+1525 APIP
-1530 EGVNPVLE
+1530 EPE
-1538 NEHNHKDD
+1538 QNHKDEAPL
-1546 TSINSSQEIVS
+1546 TSSQEP
-1557 LNNGTGATAMEES
+1557 LNNGMSVTTDES
-1570 PIKVPPTL
+1570 PIKAPPT
-1578 TPDDSVTI
+1578 PMHDDSMM
-1586 KPKEMSFTEIG
+1586 KSKDMSFNEMSDMSG
-1597 EIPNMNAVSQHHPPA
+1597 LNVSQQPSA
-1612 AGDMENPF
+1612 ANDTDNPY
-1620 SKSMMNDVPCDRN
+1620 SKSMIHDAPSERN

-1655 TAEEAQKKYDKILEA
+1655 TAEEAQRKYERILET
-1670 SYQNKQQLENALNQ
+1670 SFQNKQQLEHALNQ
-1684 LRVKCF
+1684 LRVKCY

-1710 ESVESTQPD
+1710 EAMESAQQD
-1719 VYKYENALE
+1719 MYKYENALE
-1728 EAHASHAATAADAAS
+1728 ELHASQESAS
-1743 VAAAAAAAEATSA
+1743 AEESA
-1756 VAAQATATEEAAA
+1756 VPETAPAEEPM
-1769 NAESSDEEMPQED
+1769 EVEIPPED
-1782 DMPRF
+1782 DIPRF

-1802 KENKDSNEY
+1802 KENKDSNDFP
-1811 SHLIGLEER
+1811 HHIGLEER
-1820 KRKRAGRSKKKHDF
+1820 KRKRSNRSRKKHEF
-1834 YNQESANDSESQDVH
+1834 FNQENANDSESQDVQE
-1849 DEDNSRTSF
+1849 EDNSRTSF
-1858 SNCGEEAR
+1858 SNCEETR
-1866 TDSQSEADAP
+1866 TDSQSEAEP
-1876 PVPPLP
+1876 QSQPMPMPVDDSHKMQPV
-1882 PPMAAPL
+1882 MAM
-1889 EDLQRPQTTQQNL
+1889 PQ
-1902 VQEPPVPVPIQL
+1902 VQEPPVPAPIQL
-1914 GAKKKRDDDHLMD
+1914 GAKKKRDEDHLMD

-1955 IGGINL
+1955 IGGVNVN
-1961 SRPQDDGDVQ
+1961 RQQDDGDVQ
-1971 LVQEETPTIT
+1971 LIQEETPTIT
-1981 IPDDDTESGDA
+1981 IPDDDTQDGESH
-1992 NRHQLMTNVDCLDQ
+1992 RHESD
-2006 TAAAAVSQMTTNGGN
+2006 QMTTDNPSMMSSANGGN
-2021 NCDIKPKLENGDIGS
+2021 GSNCDIKPKLENGEIGGS
-2036 GGESGED
+2036 GGEMGEIIGA
-2043 GGKALYASDFEM
+2043 GGQDVEM
-2055 GGIKEE
+2055 GEIKDQ
-2061 KIKSEFKHEASDHL
+2061 KLIKYEFKRDDDCL

-2082 VAKDLPL
+2082 VDKDLPL
-2089 SSMECPLPS
+2089 SSTECPLPS
-2098 IKGSTPASIAR
+2098 LKGTTPAAMAR
-2109 QVYTNISCKEICQIQ
+2109 QVYTNITCKEICQSQ

-2143 SVEIHFNNESFLT
+2143 GVEILFKNESFLS
-2156 LSGLDEDEMNKVIA
+2156 LSGLNEEEMNDVIA
-2170 KKMKIESPDQ
+2170 KRVKKDPEQ
-2180 LAVDVKPLPKAK
+2180 LADLKPQLIPVTPK
-2192 RDTTDECQGELKQD
+2192 RESTDDSHSD
-2206 IKPEAESESEFGSFS
+2206 IKSEMKQEGESEEFGSFS

-2244 LQMTPEEAK
+2244 LQMTPEEEK
-2253 QLEEIKL
+2253 QMEEIKTR
-2260 HGSLKKSEIKP
+2260 GFLKKPDVKP
-2271 IPNDL
+2271 VPKDF

-2281 KINDIEELNDLIKSL
+2281 KINDIDELNELIKSL

-2308 QLLESLS
+2308 NLLESLS
-2315 ESVNLTTPY
+2315 EGVNLSTPY
-2324 PVCHPRTPVPPGIG
+2324 PISHLDEPTPQNS
-2338 WIESVPWNAWN
+2338 WAETEAWN
-2349 PAIARRVEVALLD
+2349 SWRPAIARRVEVALLD
-2362 QIEAVEDKVA
+2362 QIEAMEDKVA
-2372 SASMQIKGWQIPQRE
+2372 SASMQIKGWQMPSRD
-2387 GDSDNG
+2387 GDNESE
-2393 IVEDVTIDML
+2393 VAEEVTIDLL

-2437 QEAQHNHHS
+2437 QEHHHS
-2446 SLTANTSNCS
+2446 MANSSTCS

-2462 NIPKGLMC
+2462 NIPKGLVS

-2557 RKCIVCGGQ
+2557 RKCIVCGGL
-2566 RPPPLGKMVF
+2566 RPPPLGKMVY

-2590 PPMLKYPRG
+2590 PPLLKYPRG

-2612 KKKPQR
+2612 KKKPTR
-2618 KPKEKQNHNS
+2618 KPPKDKHNS
-2628 SSSSQQLNQSNLS
+2628 SSSQLNQSSLS
-2641 NQSLNSSHEEI
+2641 NQSANHSLNSSHEEI
-2652 LPPMS
+2652 PPSTPTPGMP
-2657 SHVVPLGGTP
+2657 VTPL
-2667 ILSSN
+2667 SN
-2672 PNAVNTCTT
+2672 SGSNINST

-2692 THEEL
+2692 THEEP
-2697 SSLGPTGAI
+2697 SSSSTVPAS
-2706 AVTQCSTPV
+2706 QPCSTSMPL
-2715 QPDVSQ
+2715 QPDFSQ
-2721 HQQAIVYAPQQY
+2721 HQQQQLQQMQHQQPQAIAYPQQPPQY
-2733 SNLEGTPVSNV
+2733 ANLEGTPVSGM
-2744 LNSFQLPPPV
+2744 LNSFQLPQPV
-2754 ANSFDPQ
+2754 ANNYDP
-2761 QQQQQYQQYYQNQQQ
+2761 QQQYQQYYQ
-2776 QHQPPQHQQ
+2776 
-2785 QQQQQQYYQPQISEY
+2785 S
-2800 NVLAQHQHHQQQ
+2800 QQ
-2812 QHHMQPQQQQQQQPQ
+2812 QHHQYYQQYNSFAQQQQPHQ
-2827 QIPESH
+2827 ESH
-2833 LYSMASSSAMVMN
+2833 LFQPASSGGNV
-2846 TSQPNDANSS
+2846 PNDHSS
-2856 SMENNSLNMSITSN
+2856 SMDNSLNISIGSN
-2870 DGYHYDGHQM
+2870 DGSQFDGHQT
-2880 PQHQPHQQQQQHLQ
+2880 PHQ
-2894 QPCQDNSGV
+2894 QPCQDNS
-2903 VSGGSSMTTSTPT
+2903 SIATSTPT
-2916 SGSGSTGYYSP
+2916 SGSAGSAEYYSP

-2937 GYDSEKHGESSEEQ
+2937 GYDSEKHIESCEEQ
-2951 SQSLTASGSHKSEKK
+2951 MQPNALISGGGGSSSSSSSSHKSDKK
-2966 ERKERDEA
+2966 DKKERDEA
-2974 RELAKK
+2974 KEQAKK

-3015 NTKQFPTYRKIIKF
+3015 NTKQFPTYRKVIKY

-3034 TIKKRLL
+3034 TIKKRLQ
-3041 DMVYKSRDDFIADVR
+3041 DMVYKSRDDFITDVR
-3056 QIFDNCEVFNEDD
+3056 QIFDNCEMFNEDD

-3081 YFERR
+3081 YFEQR
-3086 WAELTEKHS
+3086 WAELTEKHTS
-3095 S
+3095 